1 MDLLKNL
8 DNMITAEEFL
18 KTDNAFSDE
27 DIYLLK
33 QDLKM
38 NNILDIN
45 DISTTMIEFAKMHV
59 EAALKEAYNNSEMRV
74 SENDTNEYPSFT
86 NNYDDGY
93 VTITVS
99 KNSILYAYPLENIK

>member
-33 QDLKM
+33 QDLKI

-45 DISTTMIEFAKMHV
+45 DISTTMIEFAKLHV
-59 EAALKEAYNNSEMRV
+59 KAALIEASEYAQV
-74 SENDTNEYPSFT
+74 TDW
-86 NNYDDGY
+86 GY
-93 VTITVS
+93 AVD
-99 KNSILYAYPLENIK
+99 KNSILHVYPLENIK

>member
-8 DNMITAEEFL
+8 DDMITAEEFY
-18 KTDNAFSDE
+18 KQTTGCVINHIDIKNA
-27 DIYLLK
+27 
-33 QDLKM
+33 
-38 NNILDIN
+38 
-45 DISTTMIEFAKMHV
+45 MIEFAKLHV
-59 EAALKEAYNNSEMRV
+59 TEALKEAFNNSEMRV
-74 SENDTNEYPSFT
+74 SENDTNEHPSFT